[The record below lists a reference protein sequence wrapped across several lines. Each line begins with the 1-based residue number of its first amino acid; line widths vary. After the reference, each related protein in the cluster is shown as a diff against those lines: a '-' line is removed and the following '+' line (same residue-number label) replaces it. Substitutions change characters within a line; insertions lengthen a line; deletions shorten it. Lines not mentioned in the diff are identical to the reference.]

1 MIQRWINKKQY
12 VCFSIDELFAWQD
25 SLDEIEKEPFK
36 AWNLFNDFLDE
47 AENQLEYSEEFIK
60 EMEEIHK
67 KVESGDYSDFVSFED
82 EMSDDELG
90 KCCHTYNFCISDAEE
105 ILKMLNDQDKEIKI
119 LNQRIKILREEIQ
132 STVYILKMQT
142 RKLEGY

>member
-1 MIQRWINKKQY
+1 MIQRWINEKQY

-25 SLDEIEKEPFK
+25 SLDEIEKEPSK

-67 KVESGDYSDFVSFED
+67 KVESGDYSDFVKVED
-82 EMSDDELG
+82 LFDDELG
-90 KCCHTYNFCISDAEE
+90 KCCHTCNFCMGDEE
-105 ILKMLNDQDKEIKI
+105 EYLTCTLDNEPKEFDDVCDKWEFDC
-119 LNQRIKILREEIQ
+119 E
-132 STVYILKMQT
+132 MC
-142 RKLEGY
+142 